1 MMSFNIIRQAST
13 NDSGHKRQLEERKET
28 KIIYTYTQTQTHAHT
43 RTHAQELT
51 CRLYKLYGRK
61 ITLECTGKKLPQQK
75 MM

>member
-13 NDSGHKRQLEERKET
+13 NDSGHKRQLQERKET
-28 KIIYTYTQTQTHAHT
+28 KITYTHTQT

-51 CRLYKLYGRK
+51 CRLYKLYGIK
-61 ITLECTGKKLPQQK
+61 ITLECTGMKLPQQK